1 MTKPAWVN
9 ERTDGT
15 LLPQR
20 RIEERVGALYLL
32 PRTRRIIRI
41 NQINPLLLEVSHEP
55 DPFRAT
61 THGEVTTRVL
71 LERYASE

>member
-1 MTKPAWVN
+1 MTKPAWVS

-41 NQINPLLLEVSHEP
+41 NQLNPLLLEVSHEP
-55 DPFRAT
+55 HPLRPT
-61 THGEVTTRVL
+61 THGEVTGCVL
-71 LERYASE
+71 LESHAAE